1 MTKRMNW
8 NFNPRSRE
16 GSDNKSSFSFSGTE
30 ISIHAPAK
38 GATKQAEQVRLQ
50 EKFQSTLPRRER
62 RFQAVHV
69 VVSFHIS
76 IHAPA
81 KGATQIAC
89 TKMHIVRISIH
100 APAKGA
106 TLKDATCAA
115 VQRFQSTL
123 PRRERPRLPV
133 QKCTSSGF
141 QSTLPRRERR
151 LRMPPAPP
159 CKDFNPRSREGS
171 DNMYKMVLYDVFNF
185 NPRSREGSDG
195 AYRPYKRRN
204 SRFQSTLPRRERRDV
219 LKAISKD
226 VLFQSTLPR
235 RERHSL

>member
-106 TLKDATCAA
+106 TAFDLLMGSDSAISIHAPAKGATYGKLSTKLSEQFQSTLPRRERLCLWHIRR
-115 VQRFQSTL
+115 QTMIFQSTL
-123 PRRERPRLPV
+123 PRRERPRLL
-133 QKCTSSGF
+133 TSAFCNTAF
-141 QSTLPRRERR
+141 QSTLPRRER
-151 LRMPPAPP
+151 L
-159 CKDFNPRSREGS
+159 C
-171 DNMYKMVLYDVFNF
+171 
-185 NPRSREGSDG
+185 
-195 AYRPYKRRN
+195 
-204 SRFQSTLPRRERRDV
+204 Q
-219 LKAISKD
+219 
-226 VLFQSTLPR
+226 
-235 RERHSL
+235 